1 MQRRFFGAA
10 FFRASPSVCLLQERR
25 YGLVGCGGYEQV
37 QDALFWME
45 DKGLIKAQSTGVLG
59 SYGDIYQAT
68 ITTLGQDFMDNDY
81 SFPLTKIEVTLNEK
95 QLEALL
101 LILVEKF
108 GKPGE
113 ASAVRRLFEKAGNA
127 GVNALATE
135 AVKQMLAH
143 LPEIARTFM

>member
-1 MQRRFFGAA
+1 MDSKLLR
-10 FFRASPSVCLLQERR
+10 CLLPIIRNGLRR
-25 YGLVGCGGYEQV
+25 GVGIEDLEGCGGYEQV

-101 LILVEKF
+101 L
-108 GKPGE
+108 G
-113 ASAVRRLFEKAGNA
+113 
-127 GVNALATE
+127 
-135 AVKQMLAH
+135 
-143 LPEIARTFM
+143 